1 MYVESRVDPER
12 VGEVEPAAAWPVV
25 GLVCGFAV
33 AAVSIVFAAVAGPPY
48 LSFSSLSPWIA
59 LFAVA
64 AFVALFAVPFAAN
77 QRIVARDPDRA
88 EAWEPAMLAWGAVTL
103 TALAFGVLLIAAG
116 GGFSPTD
123 SLADAAGLL
132 IVIETA
138 VVLVV
143 LLGWVLSS

>member
-25 GLVCGFAV
+25 GLVCGLGV

-64 AFVALFAVPFAAN
+64 GFVALFAVPFAAN

-88 EAWEPAMLAWGAVTL
+88 EAWEPAMLAWGAVAL
-103 TALAFGVLLIAAG
+103 MALALGV
-116 GGFSPTD
+116 
-123 SLADAAGLL
+123 
-132 IVIETA
+132 
-138 VVLVV
+138 
-143 LLGWVLSS
+143 